1 MEARVEKSLSSKNY
15 FYWVTWLLA
24 FGMLGC
30 YIIVGLMVFHYGS
43 YEKRIGWSY
52 ALKEDFYFI
61 SKVLPDSPANGK
73 LQVGDKILSINK
85 DTSVEKNFFTIDQI
99 TQAKRKIPANG
110 TYKMEIER
118 NGVKQEVTL
127 SSTLTNNYK
136 KLWIIASF
144 ILASLAFSIS
154 GLLIGLLKPDQ
165 TLTRRLTLS
174 MFATACYM
182 LLNGTRLMNHLIE
195 GFYYPFY
202 LMLWAS
208 YPIVFPL
215 AYDVYSNFPAN
226 LTKSKFWTLAKQ
238 FLYLYA
244 ALILVIWGWRD
255 FYRLKGFS
263 NLPYPFDSEL
273 LLFAADKAFDLLI
286 ISTLILLVGVITN
299 NYRLIKDLDQKRR
312 IKWVVYGSVVG
323 LLPTLINNVTT
334 LLLNTSDDYRYIIT
348 TNGYFLFT
356 RFGEFFITIIPVSF
370 VYVIVKH
377 QVFEVNFVVRQGLQY
392 LLAKNV
398 LRGILAIEIIGV
410 IAVAI
415 LKPELTVGQILS
427 PKSGYLYL
435 LLVTIASFV
444 YRSEITDKLDKI
456 FFREAYNREL
466 VLGKLLNKIKEL
478 DSISTISELISS
490 KIAMV
495 IHPKSMYFFYRD
507 LEKTHF
513 TLEHSLGSPTNT
525 KVVLVGSELMKVMQG
540 EQVAKELDFLAPI
553 PDTEKLWLIEMKV
566 QLIVPM
572 IGRDKDLVGLLLL
585 GEKHSEE
592 PYSGRDKKLLEDIA
606 SQLGIIYENNLLKK
620 KVDKEEKIKH
630 EVLSRLEDQNI
641 NLVRECPKCGKCFDS
656 SIETCDQDNS
666 ELTLTLPVERII
678 DGKYRLDKLLGKGG
692 MGAVYAATDLR
703 LERIV
708 AVKILKGNLFGDQ
721 EAVRRFERE
730 AKASAKMAHPNIV
743 AIHDYGKLM
752 AEGAYLVM
760 ELVNGVS
767 LKTKLLENKTLAPS
781 VVADLFNQILDGMK
795 LAHGFGII
803 HRDLKPDNI
812 LLTEVS
818 GRMMAKILDFGIAKI
833 KPTDTVDPNSLTVP
847 GTIIGTFGYMPPEQ
861 FSGEE
866 IDERVD
872 IFALGVM
879 IVESLT
885 GNKPFVGKTLYE
897 LMGAMVKRPYHLP
910 GNSLEVKKLDEKI
923 QKCLAKEPKDRFSS
937 ISEMQQEII
946 PAIYNCLDTAF
957 TAPVKLSSSE
967 SDTIKINKTN

>member
-1 MEARVEKSLSSKNY
+1 MQTDAAKNSDNKNY

-24 FGMLGC
+24 LGMLGC
-30 YIIVGLMVFHYGS
+30 YIIMGLMVFRYGS
-43 YEKRIGWSY
+43 YEKRIGWAY
-52 ALKEDFYFI
+52 GYKEDFYFI
-61 SKVLPDSPANGK
+61 SDVLPNSPASGK
-73 LQVGDKILSINK
+73 LEVGDKILSINK
-85 DTSVEKNFFTIDQI
+85 DISVEKNFFTIDLI
-99 TQAKRKIPANG
+99 NQAKRKIPANG
-110 TYKMEIER
+110 AYTMGIER
-118 NGVKQEVTL
+118 NGIKQEIILT
-127 SSTLTNNYK
+127 STLTHNYK
-136 KLWIIASF
+136 KLWIITSF

-182 LLNGTRLMNHLIE
+182 LLNSARFMNNMLE

-226 LTKSKFWTLAKQ
+226 LTKSRFWTSAKK

-263 NLPYPFDSEL
+263 NLPYPFDSEI
-273 LLFAADKAFDLLI
+273 LLFAADRAFDLLI
-286 ISTLILLVGVITN
+286 LSTLVLLVGVIAN
-299 NYRLIKDLDQKRR
+299 NYHLIKDLDQKRR
-312 IKWVVYGSVVG
+312 IKWVVYGSLVG
-323 LLPTLINNVTT
+323 LLPTLINNITT
-334 LLLNTSDDYRYIIT
+334 LFLNTSDDYRYIIT
-348 TNGYFLFT
+348 TNSYFLFT
-356 RFGEFFITIIPVSF
+356 RFGEFFITVIPISF

-398 LRGILAIEIIGV
+398 LRGVLAIQIVGI
-410 IAVAI
+410 IAVAV
-415 LKPELTVGQILS
+415 LKPELTIGQILS

-435 LLVTIASFV
+435 LLITITSFV
-444 YRSEITDKLDKI
+444 YRSEITRKLDQV

-466 VLGKLLNKIKEL
+466 VLGKLLNQIKEL

-490 KIAMV
+490 KLAMV
-495 IHPKSMYFFYRD
+495 IHPKSIYFFYRD
-507 LEKTHF
+507 LEKTRF
-513 TLEHSLGSPTNT
+513 TLEHSFGSPANT
-525 KVVLVGSELMKVMQG
+525 KVVLVGSELMKLMRG
-540 EQVAKELDFLAPI
+540 EQVAREVGFLSELPE
-553 PDTEKLWLIEMKV
+553 TEKFWLLEMKV

-572 IGRDKDLVGLLLL
+572 IGGDKELVGLLLL

-592 PYSGRDKKLLEDIA
+592 PYSARDKKLLEDIA

-620 KVDKEEKIKH
+620 KVDKEEKIKQ
-630 EVLSRLEDQNI
+630 EVLSKLEEQNI
-641 NLVRECPKCGKCFDS
+641 NLVKECPKCGKCFDS
-656 SIETCDQDNS
+656 STEICDQDSS
-666 ELTLTLPVERII
+666 ELTLSLPVERII
-678 DGKYRLDKLLGKGG
+678 DGKYCLDKLLGKGG

-703 LERIV
+703 LERTV

-730 AKASAKMAHPNIV
+730 AKASAKMTHPNIV
-743 AIHDYGKLM
+743 AIYDYGKLM
-752 AEGAYLVM
+752 AEGAFLVM
-760 ELVNGVS
+760 ELVKGVS
-767 LKTKLLENKTLAPS
+767 LKAKLAEDKKLPPNL
-781 VVADLFNQILDGMK
+781 VAELFDQILEAMK
-795 LAHGFGII
+795 VAHGFGII

-818 GRMMAKILDFGIAKI
+818 GRTIAKILDFGIAKI
-833 KPTDTVDPNSLTVP
+833 KPTDKVDPNSLTVP

-866 IDERVD
+866 VDERVD
-872 IFALGVM
+872 IFALGVI
-879 IVESLT
+879 IVETLT
-885 GNKPFVGKTLYE
+885 GSKPFSGKTLYE
-897 LMGAMVKRPYHLP
+897 LMGAMVKKPYHLP

-923 QKCLAKEPKDRFSS
+923 QKCLAKDPKDRFSS
-937 ISEMQQEII
+937 ISKMQEEII
-946 PAIYNCLDTAF
+946 PALLACSPTAF
-957 TAPVKLSSSE
+957 TQPIKLSSSE
-967 SDTIKINKTN
+967 SDTVRIDKTK